1 MSDDEMGW
9 HSITNRDLR
18 GLGHVGDGPM
28 ASSRPMEISN
38 PYLGTGQ
45 SVMKVLHWLC
55 SRGLHWY
62 VELDDRKRTCAVCRI
77 VTVNGRSL
85 GL

>member
-1 MSDDEMGW
+1 MVW
-9 HSITNRDLR
+9 HSIVDRDNC
-18 GLGHVGDGPM
+18 GLGHGWHGPL
-28 ASSRPMEISN
+28 ASGRPMEIGN
-38 PYLGTGQ
+38 PYLEAGQ
-45 SVMKVLHWLC
+45 PVMRMLHWLC

-77 VTVNGRSL
+77 VAVNGRSL

>member
-1 MSDDEMGW
+1 MGW
-9 HSITNRDLR
+9 HSIVDRDRR
-18 GLGHVGDGPM
+18 GLGRVWDVIVAGGWPV
-28 ASSRPMEISN
+28 AIGN
-38 PYLGTGQ
+38 PYLETGQ
-45 SVMKVLHWLC
+45 SVMRMLHWLC

-77 VTVNGRSL
+77 VAVDGRSL